1 MEKNGEE
8 VAVLS
13 YGRDGELNR
22 YGTEMGLAF
31 LRNRSEMVSHF
42 LAFVGGKFVLFD
54 AELIFFRVNYL
65 AH

>member
-13 YGRDGELNR
+13 YGHDGELNQ

-31 LRNRSEMVSHF
+31 LRNRADMVSHF
-42 LAFVGGKFVLFD
+42 LAFVGGKFILFD
-54 AELIFFRVNYL
+54 AHLFHL
-65 AH
+65 